1 MDLNVVKTSLRSGPR
16 GAVFVIV
23 AKNLAKRAYHHGDL
37 RRALLDAA
45 LQVIETSS
53 PKALTMREIA
63 QRAGV
68 TQAAPYH
75 HFADKNAILAAVAE
89 EGFSALGRALE
100 EARAN
105 AGPAPVDRLR
115 ALGVAYIRFGTTH
128 RSHYR
133 VMFGERLEGTWPES
147 LKTTAN
153 AAFAPVVEEL
163 LSIQATGSLVPG
175 NLLRLAVINWAM
187 VHGVVMLWIDGAC
200 SGPVGDVGTID
211 EIAKD
216 AVDLLARGLTARS
229 SSKSTPS
236 RSKRRRRRA

>member
-1 MDLNVVKTSLRSGPR
+1 
-16 GAVFVIV
+16 V
-23 AKNLAKRAYHHGDL
+23 AKHLAKRAYHHGDL

-53 PKALTMREIA
+53 PKALTLREIA

-89 EGFSALGRALE
+89 EGFLALGRALE
-100 EARAN
+100 EARAK
-105 AGPAPVDRLR
+105 AGADPVDRLR

-133 VMFGERLEGTWPES
+133 VMFGERIAGEWPES

-163 LSIQATGSLVPG
+163 LAIQAEGRLVQG
-175 NLLRLAVINWAM
+175 NLPRLAVINWAT

-211 EIAKD
+211 EIANET
-216 AVDLLARGLTARS
+216 VDLLARGLTARPTS
-229 SSKSTPS
+229 SS
-236 RSKRRRRRA
+236 RSKRSRRRA